1 MSFGPKTLDATD
13 SFVEYHRI
21 RPRRVTLPRLIPIL

>member
-1 MSFGPKTLDATD
+1 MNFGPKTLDATD

-21 RPRRVTLPRLIPIL
+21 HPDTLPRLIPIL